1 MVSLQM
7 YEDCDIKLISLT
19 NALKYKVE
27 YKMRVCTQIEN

>member
-7 YEDCDIKLISLT
+7 HEDCIIKLISLT

-27 YKMRVCTQIEN
+27 YIKREYVRK